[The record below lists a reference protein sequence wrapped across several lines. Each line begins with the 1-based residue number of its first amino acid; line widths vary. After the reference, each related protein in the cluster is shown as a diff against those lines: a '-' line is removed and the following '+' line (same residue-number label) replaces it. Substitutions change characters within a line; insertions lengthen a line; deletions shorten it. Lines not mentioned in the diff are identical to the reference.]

1 MKRLVVDWSVLM
13 HMNWHKMRSPNF
25 QARTG
30 LEVAEFARLIVGH
43 ALYLVERIQ
52 PDELILAVDASPNWR
67 SAVYSR
73 FYDHRTEFFRY
84 IAKEGERIWV
94 VQFDRKTFLVKYRP
108 DMDRWTYE
116 KQTKAG
122 VKDLDLGNLEAWEPW
137 AMEVEEN
144 RAAIRTLEDWP
155 ALEHIV
161 PQYKGNRKTSRW
173 EYETP
178 KDEFKA
184 LGANLAFNL
193 APVLGGVAVQV
204 PLAEGDDI
212 CAGFVGMH
220 QEGDETVLVSI
231 DSDLHQLL
239 ATWPE
244 LRIFDPRLHTWVDKS
259 PERALYDLTH
269 KILTGDTSDNIAGV
283 GLNGAGSTLG
293 DKSAAT
299 VISDH
304 GGPEAVWEWLWEN
317 TDRAALERN
326 LELVALT
333 EIPAGLRQE
342 IEDALLGA
350 RGEIQSKASG
360 AWREAPEFTLEDF
373 GLSQA
378 DLITTRTTARL
389 DRELDEGLREG
400 DPMTHETLEKGTP

>member
-73 FYDHRTEFFRY
+73 FYDHAVEFY
-84 IAKEGERIWV
+84 HYTKEGERIWV
-94 VQFDRKTFLVKYRP
+94 VQFDRKTFLVRYRA
-108 DMDRWTYE
+108 DMDRWVYE

-122 VKDLDLGNLEAWEPW
+122 VKDLGLDNAEDWDVWSMAV
-137 AMEVEEN
+137 EVN
-144 RAAIRTLEDWP
+144 RASIRTLEDWP
-155 ALEHIV
+155 ALEHII
-161 PQYKGNRKTSRW
+161 PKYKGNRATSRW

-204 PLAEGDDI
+204 ALAEGDDI
-212 CAGFVGMH
+212 CAGFVALH
-220 QEGDETVLVSI
+220 QEEDETVLVSI

-244 LRIFDPRLHTWVDKS
+244 LRIFDPRLHSWIDKS
-259 PERALYDLTH
+259 PEAAAYGLTH

-283 GLNGAGSTLG
+283 ALKAAGSTLG

-299 VISDH
+299 VISEH
-304 GGPEAVWEWLWEN
+304 GGPEEVWEWLWEN
-317 TDRAALERN
+317 ADRASLERN

-350 RGEIQSKASG
+350 RGEIQAKASG
-360 AWREAPEFTLEDF
+360 SWKEAPEYTFEDF
-373 GLSQA
+373 GLSHA
-378 DLITTRTTARL
+378 DLISTKSTARL

-400 DPMTHETLEKGTP
+400 DPMSHDTLEKGTP

>member
-73 FYDHRTEFFRY
+73 FYDHAVEFY
-84 IAKEGERIWV
+84 HYTKEGERIWV
-94 VQFDRKTFLVKYRP
+94 VQFDRKTFLVRYRA
-108 DMDRWTYE
+108 DMDRWVYE

-122 VKDLDLGNLEAWEPW
+122 VKDLGLDNAEDWDVWSMA
-137 AMEVEEN
+137 VEEN
-144 RAAIRTLEDWP
+144 RVAIRTLEDWP
-155 ALEHIV
+155 ALEHII
-161 PQYKGNRKTSRW
+161 PRYKGNRATSRW

-204 PLAEGDDI
+204 ALAEGDDI
-212 CAGFVGMH
+212 CAGFVALH

-239 ATWPE
+239 ATWPD
-244 LRIFDPRLHTWVDKS
+244 LRIFDPRLHSWIDKS
-259 PERALYDLTH
+259 PEAAAYGLTH

-283 GLNGAGSTLG
+283 ALKSAGSTLG
-293 DKSAAT
+293 DKSAAA
-299 VISDH
+299 VIADH
-304 GGPEAVWEWLWEN
+304 GGPEEVWEWLWEN
-317 TDRAALERN
+317 ADRASLERN

-350 RGEIQSKASG
+350 RGEIQAKASG
-360 AWREAPEFTLEDF
+360 SWKELPEYTFEDF
-373 GLSQA
+373 GLSHA
-378 DLITTRTTARL
+378 DLITTKSTARL

-400 DPMTHETLEKGTP
+400 DPMSHDTLGKGTP